1 MKEILNYG
9 TTYHSSN
16 KLDPYRY
23 VNLDFVRDKYTQ
35 RSIKGN
41 LFFVT
46 DGLVFWE
53 TKWQETVTI
62 FTVEAKYIAF
72 IWAT

>member
-9 TTYHSSN
+9 TIYHSSD
-16 KLDPYRY
+16 KLNPYRY

-35 RSIKGN
+35 RSIKEN

-46 DGLVFWE
+46 NRLVFWE
-53 TKWQETVTI
+53 TK
-62 FTVEAKYIAF
+62 
-72 IWAT
+72 